1 MSASNTSTEMS
12 RERQR
17 QARSYARY
25 GEIMFVIGLGVGV
38 LYVLF
43 WLFSGLTVGVRNL
56 ASGWTAGL
64 PAQAAYAVS
73 VAIYLA
79 IFMLGYDLLRLPLSI
94 HRYITSRRYGLSVQT
109 PGSWVLDWLKGTALS
124 FALSIPLGVG
134 MYALLALWPDGWWLL
149 AAIAFLFITVVM
161 ATIAPIIFLPLFYKL
176 KPLDDEN
183 LVHRLIQLSERA
195 GTRVRGVF
203 RIDFSAKTTAANA
216 MLMGMGQTRRI
227 ALSDTLLAH
236 YTPDEIETILAH
248 ELGHHVHRDIPKG
261 LLLETVLTL
270 ASLYL
275 ANLFL
280 RWGINIAGFNGI
292 TDIAAFPLLAIATG
306 VFGFLVMPL
315 TNAYTRHIE
324 YQADEYAMASTGKPD
339 AFINA
344 MRRLANQNLAEIE
357 PNPIVE
363 WLLYDHP
370 AIGKRIRHGE
380 EFKQRAA

>member
-1 MSASNTSTEMS
+1 
-12 RERQR
+12 
-17 QARSYARY
+17 
-25 GEIMFVIGLGVGV
+25 MFVIGLVVGI

-43 WLFSGLTVGVRNL
+43 WLFSGLTVEIRNL
-56 ASGWTAGL
+56 AAGWTAAL
-64 PAQAAYAVS
+64 PSPAGYAAT
-73 VAIYLA
+73 VAIYLI
-79 IFMLGYDLLRLPLSI
+79 IFMLGYDLIRLPLSI
-94 HRYITSRRYGLSVQT
+94 HRYLTSRRYGLSVQS
-109 PGSWVLDWLKGTALS
+109 PGSWAIDWLKGTTLS

-134 MYALLALWPDGWWLL
+134 VYALLALWSDGWWLL
-149 AAIAFLFITVVM
+149 AAIAYLLITVVM
-161 ATIAPIIFLPLFYKL
+161 ATLAPIIFLPIFYKL

-183 LVHRLIQLSERA
+183 MVHRLIQLSERA

-203 RIDFSAKTTAANA
+203 RIDFSEKTTAANA

-227 ALSDTLLAH
+227 ALSDTLLNH

-248 ELGHHVHRDIPKG
+248 ELAHHVHKDIPKG

-280 RWGINIAGFNGI
+280 RWGINVAGFNGI
-292 TDIAAFPLLAIATG
+292 TDIAAFPLLVIATG

-344 MRRLANQNLAEIE
+344 MRRLANQNLAEVE

-380 EFKQRAA
+380 KFKQRAGIAGD